1 MFINP
6 VIRWCLKNPF
16 LMVLVVAGVCAAG
29 YFALLRTPVDAIP
42 DIGEK
47 QVIVYADWPG
57 RSPQDVDDQVTFPL
71 TTSLT
76 GTPGVKSI
84 RSMSG
89 FGFSMVFVIFKD
101 DADYYWAR
109 SRVLERMNVAQQRL
123 PSGVVPVLGP
133 DATALGQ
140 VYWYTV
146 EAEGFDPAEL
156 RSVQDWYVRYQ
167 LNSVEGVSEVASI
180 GGFVKQ
186 YQIDIHPDKLRA
198 HRVTLM
204 DVYDAVRK
212 SNIDVGAKVVEQNGV
227 EFFIRG
233 VGFIKT
239 VEDLER
245 VVIRESGGT
254 PITLRNVATV
264 QLGPDFRRG
273 ALDKAGVE
281 AVGGVV
287 LMRYGE
293 NPREVMRRVKDKIA
307 QLGPGLPAK
316 RLADGRLSRVAVV
329 PFYDRTTIVNDT
341 IATLKE
347 ALGEEALL
355 AAAVILVFLLHLR
368 TTVTVVATL
377 PLAVALT
384 FILMYAFGV
393 DSNIMSLAGLA
404 IAIGDV
410 ADMGIIM
417 SENIYRRI
425 ASATDAERT
434 ARGHFGLVY
443 EGATEVGGA
452 ILTAVSNTVVSFIPV
467 FFLTGQEGRMFG
479 PLAYTKT
486 FAIGSSVVLA
496 VTVVPFLCYLLFR
509 PVKWRRPLTAAVA
522 AGTGLLAAGVTHW
535 LFMWGLGFG
544 HDRGWL
550 IAGAVGVGV
559 ALCVVRMTRER
570 FIPLEQNPVSRVVAA
585 GYTPALRWVL
595 GHKRLFLA
603 APLVILFAGLSVW
616 LGIHRTLYPV
626 EWAVN
631 RFAREEASPALK
643 RAMYAAGDR
652 VARPLLELDQL
663 RWQRVRERDGSEHAR
678 LLVRRPDPAQR
689 DAEAA
694 AGTTVLRER
703 RILPGLGKEFMPP
716 LDEGSFL
723 YMPSLLP
730 QASLSQAVQVN
741 SAQDLAIASVPEVES
756 VVGKIG
762 RAESALDPAPVGMM
776 ESIIILKPESQWRTV
791 PVERFFAGWPAAVR
805 APLAWAWPPE
815 RRITKQENLSE
826 LQERTSIPGVL
837 PTFLQPIQ
845 TRLVMLQ
852 TGFRA
857 MMGVKIYGPDLRE
870 IERIGLQVEQ
880 LLREVPGATDVVA
893 DRIVG
898 KPYVE
903 IEIDRDRIGRY
914 GVNVRDVQDVIETS
928 LGGMNLLDSVEGRER
943 YPIRVR
949 LARDFRE
956 DAEAGQR
963 VSVPTASGAQV
974 PLAQLATIR
983 TVLGPQ
989 EIKGERGLLVG
1000 YVTMNTRDRDE
1011 VSVVQDA
1018 EALLRQAARDGRL
1031 SIPAG
1036 YYWEWSGQFENQVR
1050 ATARMRVLV
1059 PLTLFIMFVMLY
1071 MGFRRWWVAP
1081 VIFFGVLVA
1090 ASGGFVLLGLWGV
1103 NLSVAVWVGFLV
1115 LFGVVDDDGVVM
1127 ATYLEGYFEGREFR
1141 SVAEIRDAVLQA
1153 GLKRIR
1159 PCLMTIATTVFGLMP
1174 IFWATGRGSDVMQP
1188 MAIPSVGGMAVSVIT
1203 LFIVPCVFSA
1213 VEEWKWK
1220 RSRAAVARSR
1230 AGANGDATGP
1240 GGGAPADGAPAAG
1253 RVGRNLEP
1261 FSGVKP

>member
-1 MFINP
+1 MVNAI
-6 VIRWCLKNPF
+6 IRWCLRNTF
-16 LMVLVVAGVCAAG
+16 LMVLIVVALCGAG
-29 YFALLRTPVDAIP
+29 YFALVRTPVDAIP

-57 RSPQDVDDQVTFPL
+57 RSPQDVDDQVSFPL

-76 GTPGVKSI
+76 GTPGVKAI

-101 DADYYWAR
+101 DVDYYWAR

-123 PSGVVPVLGP
+123 PMGVTPVLGP

-140 VYWYTV
+140 IYWYTV
-146 EAEGFDPAEL
+146 EGEGFDLAEL
-156 RSVQDWYVRYQ
+156 RSIQDWYVRYQ

-186 YQIDIHPDKLRA
+186 YQIDVHPDRLRA

-204 DVYDAVRK
+204 DVLDAVGK
-212 SNIDVGAKVVEQNGV
+212 SNIDVGAKVVEDNGV

-245 VVIRESGGT
+245 VVLREQGGT
-254 PITLRNVATV
+254 PLTLRNVATV

-273 ALDKAGVE
+273 ALDKEGIE
-281 AVGGVV
+281 TVGGVV

-293 NPREVMRRVKDKIA
+293 NPRAVMERVKGKIA
-307 QLGPGLPAK
+307 QLELGMPSKTLP
-316 RLADGRLSRVAVV
+316 DGRMSRVRIV
-329 PFYDRTTIVNDT
+329 PFYDRTTIVNETVD
-341 IATLKE
+341 TLKE
-347 ALGEEALL
+347 ALSEEAVL
-355 AAAVILVFLLHLR
+355 ASLVILVFLLHLR
-368 TTVTVVATL
+368 TTATVLATL

-384 FILMYAFGV
+384 FILMYVVGV

-425 ASATDAERT
+425 ASASEQEKREK
-434 ARGHFGLVY
+434 GHFGLVY

-452 ILTAVSNTVVSFIPV
+452 ILTAVSNTIVSFIPV
-467 FFLTGQEGRMFG
+467 FFLTGQEGKLFK
-479 PLAYTKT
+479 PLAFTKT
-486 FAIGSSVVLA
+486 FAIGSSVALA
-496 VTVVPFLCYLLFR
+496 VTVVPFLCFLLFR
-509 PVKWRRPLTAAVA
+509 PIRWKKEITALVAVGIGVLATLTTHAA
-522 AGTGLLAAGVTHW
+522 
-535 LFMWGLGFG
+535 FMWGLAKG
-544 HDRGWL
+544 HDEGWL
-550 IAGAVGVGV
+550 ISCAVGVGV
-559 ALCVVRMTRER
+559 ALCVVRMSRER
-570 FIPLEQNPVSRVVAA
+570 FLPLEQNPVSRLIARAYVP
-585 GYTPALRWVL
+585 TLSWIL
-595 GHKRLFLA
+595 GHKKTFLVV
-603 APLVILFAGLSVW
+603 PTVILFVGMTAW
-616 LGIHRTLYPV
+616 LGLGTTLAPV
-626 EWAVN
+626 EAAVN
-631 RFAREEASPALK
+631 LFARAPASPELK
-643 RAMYAAGDR
+643 DLMH
-652 VARPLLELDQL
+652 ARPDEEVTRPLVEFDQL
-663 RWQRVRERDGSEHAR
+663 RWERLREKDGGER
-678 LLVRRPDPAQR
+678 TRIVWRRPEPKER
-689 DAEAA
+689 EAERA
-694 AGTTVLRER
+694 AGTSVVREG
-703 RILPGLGKEFMPP
+703 RILPGIGREFMPP

-730 QASLSQAVQVN
+730 QGSLSQAIQVN
-741 SAQDLAIASVPEVES
+741 STQDLAIASVPEVES

-762 RAESALDPAPVGMM
+762 RAESALDPAPIGMM
-776 ESIIILKPESQWRTV
+776 ESIIILKPEDEWRTR
-791 PVERFFAGWPAAVR
+791 PVERFFSDWPGLAR
-805 APLAWAWPPE
+805 KPLSWIWSEE
-815 RRITKQENLSE
+815 RRITKNEILSE
-826 LQERTSIPGVL
+826 LQERTAIPGVL

-857 MMGVKIYGPDLRE
+857 MMGVKIFGSDLRE
-870 IERIGLQVEQ
+870 IERIGLQIEQ
-880 LLREVPGATDVVA
+880 LLREVPGATDIVA

-898 KPYVE
+898 KPYIQ

-914 GVNVRDVQDVIETS
+914 GVNIRDVQDVIEVT
-928 LGGMNLLDSVEGRER
+928 LGGMNLMESVEGRER
-943 YPIRVR
+943 YPIRIR

-956 DAEAGQR
+956 DTEAIER
-963 VSVPTASGAQV
+963 ISVPTSSGAQV
-974 PLAQLATIR
+974 PLAQLASIT

-1011 VSVVQDA
+1011 VSVVNDA
-1018 EALLRQAARDGRL
+1018 EARLQQAVADGRL
-1031 SIPAG
+1031 SLPAG

-1059 PLTLFIMFVMLY
+1059 PVTLFIMFVMLY
-1071 MGFRRWWVAP
+1071 LGFTRWWIAP
-1081 VIFFGVLVA
+1081 VIFFGVLVS
-1090 ASGGFVLLGLWGV
+1090 ASGGFIMLALWGA

-1115 LFGVVDDDGVVM
+1115 LFGVVDDDGVII
-1127 ATYLEGYFEGREFR
+1127 ATYLEGTFKDR
-1141 SVAEIRDAVLQA
+1141 SFASIAEIRAATIDA

-1188 MAIPSVGGMAVSVIT
+1188 MAIPSVGGMVVSLIT
-1203 LFIVPCVFSA
+1203 LFIVPCVFCA

-1220 RSRAAVARSR
+1220 RR
-1230 AGANGDATGP
+1230 
-1240 GGGAPADGAPAAG
+1240 PA
-1253 RVGRNLEP
+1253 
-1261 FSGVKP
+1261 S

>member
-1 MFINP
+1 MFVNA
-6 VIRWCLKNPF
+6 VIRWCLRNPF
-16 LMVLVVAGVCAAG
+16 LMVLIVAGLGAAG
-29 YFALLRTPVDAIP
+29 YYALLNTPVDAIP

-89 FGFSMVFVIFKD
+89 FGFSMVFVIFRD
-101 DADYYWAR
+101 DADYYWGR

-123 PSGVVPVLGP
+123 PAGVVPVLGP

-146 EAEGFDPAEL
+146 EGEGFDLAEL
-156 RSVQDWYVRYQ
+156 RSIQDWYVRYQ
-167 LNSVEGVSEVASI
+167 LNSVEGVSEVASV

-198 HRVTLM
+198 HRVTLV
-204 DVYDAVRK
+204 DVYEAVRK
-212 SNIDVGAKVVEQNGV
+212 SNIDVGAKVVENNGV
-227 EFFIRG
+227 ESFIRG
-233 VGFIKT
+233 VGFIRS

-245 VVIRESGGT
+245 VVIREAGGT

-264 QLGPDFRRG
+264 QLGPEFRRG

-293 NPREVMRRVKDKIA
+293 NPRSVVDRVKAKVA
-307 QLGPGLPAK
+307 QLEPGMPSKL
-316 RLADGRLSRVAVV
+316 LADGRTSKVRIV
-329 PFYDRTTIVNDT
+329 PFYDRTTIVNET
-341 IATLKE
+341 IGTLKQ
-347 ALGEEALL
+347 ALSEEALL
-355 AAAVILVFLLHLR
+355 ASLVILVFLLHLR
-368 TTVTVVATL
+368 TTTTVLATL
-377 PLAVALT
+377 PLAVAGT
-384 FILMYAFGV
+384 FVLMYAFGV

-425 ASATDAERT
+425 ASATDAERR
-434 ARGHFGLVY
+434 AKGHFGLVY
-443 EGATEVGGA
+443 EGASEVGPA
-452 ILTAVSNTVVSFIPV
+452 IFTAVSNTIVSFIPV
-467 FFLTGQEGRMFG
+467 FFLADQEGKLFK
-479 PLAYTKT
+479 PLAFTKT
-486 FAIGSSVVLA
+486 FAIGSSVILA

-509 PVKWRRPLTAAVA
+509 PVKWRKGVTAAVA
-522 AGTGLLAAGVTHW
+522 VAIGLAATLVTHA
-535 LFMWGLGFG
+535 LFMRGLGAG
-544 HDRGWL
+544 HGRGWL
-550 IAGAVGVGV
+550 ISSAVGVGV

-570 FIPLEQNPVSRVVAA
+570 FVPLEENRVSRLIAA
-585 GYTPALRWVL
+585 GYTPALGWVL
-595 GHKRLFLA
+595 GHKKLFLA
-603 APLVILFAGLSVW
+603 APLVILFIGLSVW
-616 LGIHRTLYPV
+616 LGIHHTLYPV

-631 RFAREEASPALK
+631 QFARERASPRLSRLMHAPPGE
-643 RAMYAAGDR
+643 A

-663 RWQRVRERDGSEHAR
+663 RWQRVREPGGAERPR
-678 LLVRRPDPAQR
+678 LLLRRQDPAER
-689 DAEAA
+689 EAETA
-694 AGTTVLRER
+694 AGLRVQAER
-703 RILPGLGKEFMPP
+703 RVLPGIGREFMPP
-716 LDEGSFL
+716 LDEGAFL

-741 SAQDLAIASVPEVES
+741 SAQDLAISSVPEVES

-762 RAESALDPAPVGMM
+762 RAESALDPAPIGMM
-776 ESIIILKPESQWRTV
+776 ESVIILKPESRWRTV
-791 PVERFFAGWPAAVR
+791 PVQRFFSGWPRPLRV
-805 APLAWAWPPE
+805 PLAYVLPVE
-815 RRITKQENLSE
+815 RRITKQEILAE
-826 LQERTSIPGVL
+826 LREKTAMPGVL

-857 MMGVKIYGPDLRE
+857 MMGVKIYGSDLRE
-870 IERIGLQVEQ
+870 IERIGLQAEQ
-880 LLREVPGATDVVA
+880 ILREVPGATDVVA

-928 LGGMNLLDSVEGRER
+928 LGGTNLMESVEGRER

-949 LARDFRE
+949 LARDFRDDVE
-956 DAEAGQR
+956 SIQR
-963 VSVPTASGAQV
+963 ASVPTASGAQV
-974 PLAQLATIR
+974 PLAQVATVR

-1011 VSVVQDA
+1011 VSVVRDA
-1018 EALLRQAARDGRL
+1018 EAALHQAVRDGRL
-1031 SIPAG
+1031 KVPAG

-1050 ATARMRVLV
+1050 ATRRMRVLV
-1059 PLTLFIMFVMLY
+1059 PLTLLIMFVMLY
-1071 MGFRRWWVAP
+1071 LGFQRWWVAP
-1081 VIFFGVLVA
+1081 VIFFGVVVS
-1090 ASGGFVLLGLWGV
+1090 ASGGFILLGLWGV

-1127 ATYLEGYFEGREFR
+1127 ASYLEGVFKGREFR
-1141 SVAEIRDAVLQA
+1141 SVAEIRQAVLQA

-1174 IFWATGRGSDVMQP
+1174 IFWATGRGSDVMRP
-1188 MAIPSVGGMAVSVIT
+1188 MAIPSVGGMAVSLIT
-1203 LFIVPCVFSA
+1203 LFIVPCMFCA
-1213 VEEWKWK
+1213 VEEWKWRRARRVTDVEEIRRGALRLPK
-1220 RSRAAVARSR
+1220 HSRPAPLDVPLR
-1230 AGANGDATGP
+1230 A
-1240 GGGAPADGAPAAG
+1240 
-1253 RVGRNLEP
+1253 
-1261 FSGVKP
+1261 